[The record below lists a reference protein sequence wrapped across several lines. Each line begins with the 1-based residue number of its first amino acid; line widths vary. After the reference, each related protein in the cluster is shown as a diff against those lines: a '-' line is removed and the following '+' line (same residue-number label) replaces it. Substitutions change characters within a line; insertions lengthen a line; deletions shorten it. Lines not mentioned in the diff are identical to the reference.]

1 MRKKHRFLGLRVG
14 RILNGVPMKT
24 PTLRQ
29 RNVLTHTEPEGA
41 EQKHTIDTN
50 MQKRNKETE
59 LPEPE
64 AT

>member
-1 MRKKHRFLGLRVG
+1 
-14 RILNGVPMKT
+14 MKT